1 MLSDESIVYYL
12 LVVLSAT
19 TRAQIR
25 GVREEVQGQIVR
37 LDFGLS
43 NKVEIELAA
52 ARFIVA
58 RKVKVHRYAFYDC

>member
-52 ARFIVA
+52 ARFIVT